1 MTSDHHSLQGAGN
14 PHSPAPSIPVYAIC
28 DVCGRADEQPAMRE
42 GMCRD
47 CLGVV
52 REAIRMERERQGMQ
66 RFDWPT
72 AVVMAA
78 VAMVIMWGW
87 VWGWV
92 R

>member
-14 PHSPAPSIPVYAIC
+14 PHSPAPSLPVFAIC
-28 DVCGRADEQPAMRE
+28 EVCGQADEESAMPD

-52 REAIRMERERQGMQ
+52 REGIQLERER
-66 RFDWPT
+66 RFDWPF
-72 AVVMAA
+72 AVVIAA
-78 VAMVIMWGW
+78 IAALI
-87 VWGWV
+87 VWRWW